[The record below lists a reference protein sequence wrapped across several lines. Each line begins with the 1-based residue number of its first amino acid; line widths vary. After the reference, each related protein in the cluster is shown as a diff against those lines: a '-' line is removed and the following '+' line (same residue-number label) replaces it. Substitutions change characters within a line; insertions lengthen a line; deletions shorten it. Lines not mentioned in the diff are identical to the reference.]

1 MSKYVVPGMRKAQPK
16 EEITSITDADFP
28 MFPSF
33 STQQKKSQGPSSDFK
48 QKILNLIEQD
58 KLDASE
64 RARLPETDP
73 TKMSNTSLYADGW
86 AILNLRDPQLLTRFA
101 RSLQTDVWSVPCNVA
116 PVIKNTVPRRDQVV
130 AEYEDEESNGD
141 DSESYVSE

>member
-1 MSKYVVPGMRKAQPK
+1 MSKYVIPGMRKAQPK
-16 EEITSITDADFP
+16 QEITSITDADFP

-33 STQQKKSQGPSSDFK
+33 ATNQKKSQGPSSDFK

-64 RARLPETDP
+64 RVKLPETDP
-73 TKMSNTSLYADGW
+73 VKMSNASLYADGW

-101 RSLQTDVWSVPCNVA
+101 RSVHTDVWSVPCYATPIV
-116 PVIKNTVPRRDQVV
+116 KTFPRREQLV
-130 AEYEDEESNGD
+130 AEYVEESDD
-141 DSESYVSE
+141 DSKSYFSE

>member
-1 MSKYVVPGMRKAQPK
+1 MSKYVVPGMRKALPK
-16 EEITSITDADFP
+16 EEITSITEADFP
-28 MFPSF
+28 MFPNVA
-33 STQQKKSQGPSSDFK
+33 TQQKKSQSPSSDFK

-73 TKMSNTSLYADGW
+73 TKMSNASLYADGW

-101 RSLQTDVWSVPCNVA
+101 RSLQTDVWSVPCYVA
-116 PVIKNTVPRRDQVV
+116 PPVIKNTVPRRDQVV
-130 AEYEDEESNGD
+130 AEYDDGSDD

>member
-16 EEITSITDADFP
+16 QEITSITDADFP
-28 MFPSF
+28 SF
-33 STQQKKSQGPSSDFK
+33 ASQVQKKSTQAPSSDFK

-73 TKMSNTSLYADGW
+73 TKMSNASLYADGW

-101 RSLQTDVWSVPCNVA
+101 RSVKTDVWSVPLYSHIVTPLKTIPKRNE
-116 PVIKNTVPRRDQVV
+116 VV
-130 AEYEDEESNGD
+130 AEYDEESD
-141 DSESYVSE
+141 SESDSESYVSN